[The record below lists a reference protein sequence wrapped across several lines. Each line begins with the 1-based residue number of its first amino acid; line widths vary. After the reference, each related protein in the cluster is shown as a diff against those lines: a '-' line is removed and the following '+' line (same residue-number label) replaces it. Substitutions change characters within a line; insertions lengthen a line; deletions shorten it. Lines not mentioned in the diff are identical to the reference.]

1 MNGMTAKTL
10 FLMTL
15 MDAAVFITNQ
25 KHCLPG
31 HHPQHDTVTG
41 ETRCEE
47 CPVGMFSKK
56 GRQCLLCSV
65 CHQAQSEVRGCTRSG
80 NRVCRC
86 PPGTYLKKGAICA
99 QCSTCTRGMVE
110 THTCA
115 HDMNRACRLCP
126 SGHTTNANNERVCVR
141 VPEHVV
147 EPSQVVVQ
155 HVVDWWVI
163 LFVAAAVVALGG
175 CVALVC
181 WRFRRKKRAR
191 RNSVPPVRHS
201 TLIRLAEMD
210 DLSAGE
216 RLVEAEQV
224 VRLEEEEDVS
234 KHCMVRDLK
243 ADIYE
248 ELGVKL
254 NNTAPRNWVYLAGL
268 LGFTKDQVRS
278 DQAQY

>member
-1 MNGMTAKTL
+1 MGQIKNIKLHIVTDIKGLEHRMNGMTAKTL

-47 CPVGMFSKK
+47 CPAGMFSKK

-126 SGHTTNANNERVCVR
+126 SGHTTNANNVR
-141 VPEHVV
+141 VSVYRNTLWNLRRL
-147 EPSQVVVQ
+147 SCNTL
-155 HVVDWWVI
+155 WTGG
-163 LFVAAAVVALGG
+163 LFYLS
-175 CVALVC
+175 LQQLSH
-181 WRFRRKKRAR
+181 
-191 RNSVPPVRHS
+191 SV
-201 TLIRLAEMD
+201 
-210 DLSAGE
+210 
-216 RLVEAEQV
+216 
-224 VRLEEEEDVS
+224 DVS
-234 KHCMVRDLK
+234 LSRVGVSVGRSVRGGILCHLYD
-243 ADIYE
+243 
-248 ELGVKL
+248 
-254 NNTAPRNWVYLAGL
+254 TQR
-268 LGFTKDQVRS
+268 
-278 DQAQY
+278 